1 MPKTSTSFKKGNSG
15 KPKGA
20 VNKTT
25 RLVKEVFAETFNELQ
40 KDPKVKLTAWAKDN
54 PTEFYKLASKLIP
67 IQIGGDPENPINSI
81 PEIKVY
87 TTAPPLSN
95 SEDEIKE

>member
-1 MPKTSTSFKKGNSG
+1 MPRPFEKGNPG

-25 RLVKEVFAETFNELQ
+25 KLVKEVFAEVFENMQT
-40 KDPKVKLTAWAKDN
+40 DPDANLLAWGKEN

-67 IQIGGDPENPINSI
+67 IQIGSDPDNPLPQVNIFQLPDNGR
-81 PEIKVY
+81 
-87 TTAPPLSN
+87 TT
-95 SEDEIKE
+95 D

>member
-1 MPKTSTSFKKGNSG
+1 MPRPFEKGNPG

-25 RLVKEVFAETFNELQ
+25 KLVKEVFAEAFAVLQ
-40 KDPKVKLTAWAKDN
+40 EDEVVKLAVWGKEN

-67 IQIGGDPENPINSI
+67 TQMDIAANINLSDEPII
-81 PEIKVY
+81 FE
-87 TTAPPLSN
+87 
-95 SEDEIKE
+95 

>member
-1 MPKTSTSFKKGNSG
+1 MPSPRFGTNNPG

-25 RLVKEVFAETFNELQ
+25 KLVKEVFAEVFEQLQ
-40 KDPKVKLTAWAKDN
+40 DDPIANLKSWGIEN

-67 IQIGGDPENPINSI
+67 TQMNVEGNFNLSDQPI
-81 PEIKVY
+81 KF
-87 TTAPPLSN
+87 
-95 SEDEIKE
+95 K

>member
-1 MPKTSTSFKKGNSG
+1 MPSPRFGEGNTG

-25 RLVKEVFAETFNELQ
+25 KLVKEVFAEVFSELQ
-40 KDPKVKLTAWAKDN
+40 LDPEAKLSAWGKKN

-67 IQIGGDPENPINSI
+67 IQLAGDPENPLAFTLKEALKFDDDSTE
-81 PEIKVY
+81 PEVQEPI
-87 TTAPPLSN
+87 
-95 SEDEIKE
+95 

>member
-1 MPKTSTSFKKGNSG
+1 MAKFEKENKG

-25 RLVKEVFAETFNELQ
+25 KLVKEVFAEAFNTLQ
-40 KDPKVKLTAWAKDN
+40 NDPTVKLSVWGKQN

-67 IQIGGDPENPINSI
+67 TQMNIDANIALSDEPIVF
-81 PEIKVY
+81 K
-87 TTAPPLSN
+87 
-95 SEDEIKE
+95 